1 MEVFLCFVVKF
12 VKLYRLI
19 RNLYFI
25 LMKLSKSQISN
36 LVFLVVI
43 TILIIPQTRK
53 PIQVF
58 LNKGFA
64 LISPSIE
71 KKENQTTL
79 KSYEWKLKDEN
90 ENIFDFESVKGKVVF
105 INFWATWCP
114 PCIAEMPSIQNLYTD
129 YKEKVE
135 FLLVTNDPYSEIN
148 EFLGKKNYDFKILRP
163 VTFNTSVFEVSTI
176 PRTFLIDKSGKIII
190 DETGAANWN
199 SDKVRLVI
207 DNLLKE

>member
-43 TILIIPQTRK
+43 AILIIPQTRK

-90 ENIFDFESVKGKVVF
+90 GNIFDFESVKGKVVF

-114 PCIAEMPSIQNLYTD
+114 PCIAEMPSIQNLYKD
-129 YKEKVE
+129 YKDKVE

-148 EFLGKKNYDFKILRP
+148 EFLDENNYDFQILRP
-163 VTFNTSVFEVSTI
+163 VTFNTSVFDVSTI
-176 PRTFLIDKSGKIII
+176 PRTFLIDKAGKIII

>member
-1 MEVFLCFVVKF
+1 
-12 VKLYRLI
+12 
-19 RNLYFI
+19 
-25 LMKLSKSQISN
+25 MKLSKSQISN

-129 YKEKVE
+129 YKDKVE

-148 EFLGKKNYDFKILRP
+148 EFLDENNYDFKILRP
-163 VTFNTSVFEVSTI
+163 VTFNTSVFDVSTI
-176 PRTFLIDKSGKIII
+176 PRTFLIDKTGKIII

>member
-58 LNKGFA
+58 INKGFA

-79 KSYEWKLKDEN
+79 KSYEWKLKDKN
-90 ENIFDFESVKGKVVF
+90 GNIFDFESVKGKVVF

-129 YKEKVE
+129 YKDKVE

-148 EFLGKKNYDFKILRP
+148 EFLSKNNYDFKILRP
-163 VTFNTSVFEVSTI
+163 VTFNTSVFDVSTI
-176 PRTFLIDKSGKIII
+176 PRTFLIDKTGRIII
-190 DETGAANWN
+190 DETGVANWN

>member
-43 TILIIPQTRK
+43 AILIIPQTRK

-79 KSYEWKLKDEN
+79 KSYEWKLKDKN
-90 ENIFDFESVKGKVVF
+90 GNIFDFESVKGKVVF

-129 YKEKVE
+129 YKDKVE
-135 FLLVTNDPYSEIN
+135 FLLVTNDPYAEIN
-148 EFLGKKNYDFKILRP
+148 EFLSKNNYDFKILRP
-163 VTFNTSVFEVSTI
+163 VTFNTSVFDVSTI
-176 PRTFLIDKSGKIII
+176 PRTFLIDKTGKIII

>member
-43 TILIIPQTRK
+43 AILIIPQTRK

-79 KSYEWKLKDEN
+79 
-90 ENIFDFESVKGKVVF
+90 
-105 INFWATWCP
+105 
-114 PCIAEMPSIQNLYTD
+114 
-129 YKEKVE
+129 
-135 FLLVTNDPYSEIN
+135 
-148 EFLGKKNYDFKILRP
+148 
-163 VTFNTSVFEVSTI
+163 
-176 PRTFLIDKSGKIII
+176 
-190 DETGAANWN
+190 
-199 SDKVRLVI
+199 
-207 DNLLKE
+207 

>member
-1 MEVFLCFVVKF
+1 
-12 VKLYRLI
+12 
-19 RNLYFI
+19 
-25 LMKLSKSQISN
+25 MKLSKSQISN
-36 LVFLVVI
+36 LIFLVIIV
-43 TILIIPQTRK
+43 ILIIPQTRK

-71 KKENQTTL
+71 KKEKQTRL
-79 KSYEWKLKDEN
+79 KSYEWKLKDE
-90 ENIFDFESVKGKVVF
+90 EGHIFDFESVKGKVVF

-114 PCIAEMPSIQNLYTD
+114 PCIAEMPSIQGLYTD
-129 YKEKVE
+129 YKDKVE

-148 EFLGKKNYDFKILRP
+148 KFLEENNYDFKILRP
-163 VTFNTSVFEVSTI
+163 VTFNTSVFDVSTI
-176 PRTFLIDKSGKIII
+176 PRTFLIDKTGTIII

-207 DNLLKE
+207 DSLLKE

>member
-90 ENIFDFESVKGKVVF
+90 RNIFDFESVKGKVVF
-105 INFWATWCP
+105 VNFWATWCP

-129 YKEKVE
+129 YKDKVE

-148 EFLGKKNYDFKILRP
+148 EFLSKNNYDFKILRP
-163 VTFNTSVFEVSTI
+163 VTFNTSVFDVSTI
-176 PRTFLIDKSGKIII
+176 PRTFLIDKTGRIII
-190 DETGAANWN
+190 DETGVANWN

>member
-90 ENIFDFESVKGKVVF
+90 GNIFDFESVKGKVVF
-105 INFWATWCP
+105 VNFWATWCP

-129 YKEKVE
+129 YKDKVE

-148 EFLGKKNYDFKILRP
+148 EFLSKNNYDFKILRP
-163 VTFNTSVFEVSTI
+163 VTFNTSVFDVSTI
-176 PRTFLIDKSGKIII
+176 PRTFLIDKTGRIII
-190 DETGAANWN
+190 DETGVANWN

>member
-43 TILIIPQTRK
+43 AILIIPQTRK

-90 ENIFDFESVKGKVVF
+90 GYVFDFESVKGKVVF

-129 YKEKVE
+129 YKDKVE

-148 EFLGKKNYDFKILRP
+148 EFLSKNNYGFKILRP
-163 VTFNTSVFEVSTI
+163 VTFNTSVFDVSTI
-176 PRTFLIDKSGKIII
+176 PRTFLIDKTGKIII

>member
-90 ENIFDFESVKGKVVF
+90 GNIFDFESVKGKVVF

-129 YKEKVE
+129 YKDKVE

-148 EFLGKKNYDFKILRP
+148 EFLSKNNYDFKILRP
-163 VTFNTSVFEVSTI
+163 VTFNTSVFDVSTI
-176 PRTFLIDKSGKIII
+176 PRTFLIDKTGRIII

>member
-43 TILIIPQTRK
+43 AILIIPQTRK

-90 ENIFDFESVKGKVVF
+90 GNIFDFESVKGKVVF

-129 YKEKVE
+129 YKDKVE
-135 FLLVTNDPYSEIN
+135 FLLVTNDPYAEIN
-148 EFLGKKNYDFKILRP
+148 EFLSKNNYDFKILRP
-163 VTFNTSVFEVSTI
+163 VTFNTSVFDVSTI
-176 PRTFLIDKSGKIII
+176 PRTFLIDKTGKIII

>member
-43 TILIIPQTRK
+43 AILIIPQTRK

-90 ENIFDFESVKGKVVF
+90 GNIFDFESVKGKVVF

-129 YKEKVE
+129 YKDKVE

-148 EFLGKKNYDFKILRP
+148 EFLSKNNYDFKILRP
-163 VTFNTSVFEVSTI
+163 VTFNTSVFDVSTI
-176 PRTFLIDKSGKIII
+176 PRTFLIDKTGKIII

>member
-71 KKENQTTL
+71 KKENQSTL

-90 ENIFDFESVKGKVVF
+90 GNIFDFESVKGKVVF

-129 YKEKVE
+129 YKDKVE

-148 EFLGKKNYDFKILRP
+148 EFLSKNNYDFKILRP
-163 VTFNTSVFEVSTI
+163 VTFNTSVFDVSTI
-176 PRTFLIDKSGKIII
+176 PRTFLIDKTGRIII

>member
-129 YKEKVE
+129 YKDKVE

-148 EFLGKKNYDFKILRP
+148 EFLSKNNYDFKILRP
-163 VTFNTSVFEVSTI
+163 VTFNTSVFDVSTI
-176 PRTFLIDKSGKIII
+176 PRTFLIDKTGRIII
-190 DETGAANWN
+190 DETGVANWN

>member
-90 ENIFDFESVKGKVVF
+90 GNIFDFESVKGKVVF

-129 YKEKVE
+129 YKDKVE

-148 EFLGKKNYDFKILRP
+148 EFLSKNNYDFKILRP
-163 VTFNTSVFEVSTI
+163 VTFNTSVFDVSTI
-176 PRTFLIDKSGKIII
+176 PRTFLIDKTGKIII

>member
-1 MEVFLCFVVKF
+1 
-12 VKLYRLI
+12 
-19 RNLYFI
+19 
-25 LMKLSKSQISN
+25 MKLSKSQISN

-43 TILIIPQTRK
+43 AILIIPQTRK

-90 ENIFDFESVKGKVVF
+90 GNIFDFESVKGKVVF

-129 YKEKVE
+129 YKDKVE
-135 FLLVTNDPYSEIN
+135 FLLVTNDPYAEIN
-148 EFLGKKNYDFKILRP
+148 EFLSKNNYDFKILRP
-163 VTFNTSVFEVSTI
+163 VTFNTSVFDVSTI
-176 PRTFLIDKSGKIII
+176 PRTFLIDKTGKIII

>member
-129 YKEKVE
+129 YKDKVE

-148 EFLGKKNYDFKILRP
+148 EFLSKNNYDFKILRP
-163 VTFNTSVFEVSTI
+163 VTFNTSVFDVSTI
-176 PRTFLIDKSGKIII
+176 PRTFLIDKTGKIII